1 LAESHKLNPWPLDE
15 GPRPKS
21 GKSTKKTPCT
31 IFVVKKIVFK
41 QKKKKKKKK
50 LKKRTHDLKD
60 QDAKAR
66 VQIKGFNLLKMG
78 PNWFLGIWLDLG
90 TPSKV
95 GLRQVPVEL
104 S

>member
-1 LAESHKLNPWPLDE
+1 LEPP
-15 GPRPKS
+15 
-21 GKSTKKTPCT
+21 
-31 IFVVKKIVFK
+31 
-41 QKKKKKKKK
+41 KKKKKE
-50 LKKRTHDLKD
+50 LKRRTHDLKD
-60 QDAKAR
+60 QDVKAR